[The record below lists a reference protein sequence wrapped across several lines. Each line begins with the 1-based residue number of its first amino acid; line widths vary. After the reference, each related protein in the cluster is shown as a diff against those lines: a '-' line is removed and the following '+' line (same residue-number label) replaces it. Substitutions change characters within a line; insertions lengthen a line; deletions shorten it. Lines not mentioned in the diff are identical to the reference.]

1 MKTAAHSTA
10 RPAGAMPAGNA
21 GIWGRRRSFQ
31 AHSRR
36 APSRGSQSAVAPPP
50 RALGRSIRAALPLGL
65 GCAGSHY
72 NSPPIGSD
80 MPALILEAPSHLL
93 PAPSPWAFVRSADGQ
108 TVSDSGH
115 SPVGL
120 LPVPG
125 KGTEVVLVLPVQD
138 VSWHWVRLPQI
149 ALRDRAR
156 LRAVLQGLLEDQL
169 LDEPEQLHFAL
180 EPQARA
186 GAPCWVAVCQAE
198 RLQAHVTALAQ
209 QGLQV
214 QRIVP
219 AFAPP
224 PQEPT
229 DASDAAPAA
238 AALYAIGTE
247 DDPWL
252 VAVGASQGGSAPA
265 PQAGGVLALPLT
277 ASAAALDCV
286 AQPGASVQ
294 AEPALYQ
301 LAQQRLGR
309 PVQLLEPPQRLL
321 QAAQSPW
328 NLAQFQFA
336 NSGRDRLGQNLNKG
350 LQNFLHAPAWRWA
363 RWGAALLV
371 LVQLAGIQ
379 LWAWQARRD
388 LQQLHAQVDAVFR
401 STFPKVAVVVDAP
414 RQMRQELQRLQQQS
428 GALTPGS
435 FEVLAGAAGL
445 GLPEDMRPQELHYEN
460 AQLRLG
466 GLPQGSELLQQW
478 EDGLAAQGLL
488 AQWHEGRLQIEPAP
502 TTPTRG
508 QP

>member
-1 MKTAAHSTA
+1 
-10 RPAGAMPAGNA
+10 
-21 GIWGRRRSFQ
+21 
-31 AHSRR
+31 
-36 APSRGSQSAVAPPP
+36 
-50 RALGRSIRAALPLGL
+50 
-65 GCAGSHY
+65 
-72 NSPPIGSD
+72 

-224 PQEPT
+224 PHDAAGAADT
-229 DASDAAPAA
+229 ADASDAAPAA